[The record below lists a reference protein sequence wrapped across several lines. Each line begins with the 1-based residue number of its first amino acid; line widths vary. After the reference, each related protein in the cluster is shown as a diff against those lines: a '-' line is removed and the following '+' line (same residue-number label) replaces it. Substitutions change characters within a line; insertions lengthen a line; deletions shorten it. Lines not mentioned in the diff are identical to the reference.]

1 MAAVPDL
8 RKAPPP
14 TSARVVPSPR
24 FADTLPDTLTRVPLP
39 VDPAPAEPPRPPAP
53 RRENSLRGIGL
64 MLLGSIFLSGADVAS
79 KYLTAT
85 TPAIQVVWLRYA
97 AFALI
102 MLAVAAPRGFA
113 QLRPRR
119 AGTQILRGV
128 AVTVSS
134 ILFVSSLKYL
144 PIADATAT
152 SFVAP
157 LFVTALSIPILGEK
171 IGWRRWTA
179 TGVGL
184 LGVLIVVR
192 PGGSDF
198 QLASILPVLSAATW
212 AFALIVT
219 RMMSATENP
228 VTTLAWSAIVGCVLL
243 SALQPLVWQ
252 PLSREALLVGL
263 FIGVS
268 STVGHWFVIQAFR
281 HADASLLAPFS
292 YVQLLWASL
301 FGFILFAVLPDAF
314 TWLGSAIIIASGLYT
329 AHRERIRARQ
339 VAGR

>member
-1 MAAVPDL
+1 M
-8 RKAPPP
+8 
-14 TSARVVPSPR
+14 
-24 FADTLPDTLTRVPLP
+24 PLP
-39 VDPAPAEPPRPPAP
+39 VDPAPAEPPP
-53 RRENSLRGIGL
+53 RRDNSLRGIGL
-64 MLLGSIFLSGADVAS
+64 MLLGSVFLSAADVAS

-102 MLAVAAPRGFA
+102 MLAVAAPGGFA
-113 QLRPRR
+113 QLRPKRM
-119 AGTQILRGV
+119 GMQILRGV

-179 TGVGL
+179 TAVGL
-184 LGVLIVVR
+184 IGVLIVVR

-198 QLASILPVLSAATW
+198 QLASMLPVLSAVTW

-219 RMMSATENP
+219 RMMSASENP
-228 VTTLAWSAIVGCVLL
+228 VTTLAWSAVVGCLVL
-243 SALQPLVWQ
+243 SALQPLTWQ
-252 PLSREALLVGL
+252 PLTTEALLVGV

-292 YVQLLWASL
+292 YVQLLWASA
-301 FGFILFAVLPDAF
+301 FGFLLFSVLPDAF

-329 AHRERIRARQ
+329 AHRERIRARR
-339 VAGR
+339 VTGR

>member
-1 MAAVPDL
+1 M
-8 RKAPPP
+8 
-14 TSARVVPSPR
+14 
-24 FADTLPDTLTRVPLP
+24 PDTLTRVPLP
-39 VDPAPAEPPRPPAP
+39 VEPAPAEPPQRPAP

-64 MLLGSIFLSGADVAS
+64 MLLGSVFLSAADVAS

-102 MLAVAAPRGFA
+102 MLAVAAPGGFA
-113 QLRPRR
+113 QLKPRR
-119 AGTQILRGV
+119 MSMQILRGV

-134 ILFVSSLKYL
+134 ILFVSSLRYL

-152 SFVAP
+152 SFVSP

-179 TGVGL
+179 TAVGL
-184 LGVLIVVR
+184 IGVLIVVR

-198 QLASILPVLSAATW
+198 QLASMLPVLSAATW

-228 VTTLAWSAIVGCVLL
+228 VTTLAWSAVVGCLVL
-243 SALQPLVWQ
+243 SVLQPLTWQ
-252 PLSREALLVGL
+252 PLSTEALLVGL

-292 YVQLLWASL
+292 YVQLLWASA
-301 FGFILFAVLPDAF
+301 FGFILFSVLPDAF
-314 TWLGSAIIIASGLYT
+314 TWFGSAIIIASGLYT
-329 AHRERIRARQ
+329 AHRERIRARK
-339 VAGR
+339 VTGR

>member
-1 MAAVPDL
+1 MTAVPDL
-8 RKAPPP
+8 RKASPG
-14 TSARVVPSPR
+14 SSIRVDPSPR
-24 FADTLPDTLTRVPLP
+24 FAGTLPDTLTRVPLP
-39 VDPAPAEPPRPPAP
+39 VAPAGPPQRPAP
-53 RRENSLRGIGL
+53 RRDNGLRGIGL
-64 MLLGSIFLSGADVAS
+64 MLLGSVFLSAADVAS

-102 MLAVAAPRGFA
+102 MLAVAAPGGFA

-119 AGTQILRGV
+119 ARTQILRGV
-128 AVTVSS
+128 AVTISS
-134 ILFVSSLKYL
+134 ILFVSSLRYL

-179 TGVGL
+179 TAVGL
-184 LGVLIVVR
+184 VGVLIVVR

-198 QLASILPVLSAATW
+198 QPASILPVLSAATW

-228 VTTLAWSAIVGCVLL
+228 VTTLAWSAIVGCLLL
-243 SALQPLVWQ
+243 SALQPLTWQ
-252 PLSREALLVGL
+252 PLTGEALLIGL

-292 YVQLLWASL
+292 YVQLLWASA
-301 FGFILFAVLPDAF
+301 FGFVLFAVLPDAF

-329 AHRERIRARQ
+329 AHRERIRARK
-339 VAGR
+339 VAGA

>member
-1 MAAVPDL
+1 L
-8 RKAPPP
+8 
-14 TSARVVPSPR
+14 S
-24 FADTLPDTLTRVPLP
+24 DTLTRTPL
-39 VDPAPAEPPRPPAP
+39 AAAPPRADVPPTPPP

-64 MLLGSIFLSGADVAS
+64 ILLGSVFLSGADIAS
-79 KYLTAT
+79 KYLTASV
-85 TPAIQVVWLRYA
+85 PALQVTWLRYVVFA
-97 AFALI
+97 ALMI
-102 MLAVAAPRGFA
+102 MVAAPGGLRA
-113 QLRPRR
+113 LRPKRP
-119 AGTQILRGV
+119 GMQFLRGV
-128 AVTVSS
+128 GVTVSS
-134 ILFVSSLKYL
+134 VLFVSSLKYL

-179 TGVGL
+179 TVVGL
-184 LGVLIVVR
+184 IGVLIVVR
-192 PGGSDF
+192 PGGSTF

-212 AFALIVT
+212 ALVLIVT

-228 VTTLAWSAIVGCVLL
+228 VTTLAWSAITGFVLL
-243 SALQPLVWQ
+243 SLLQPLSWQ
-252 PLSREALLVGL
+252 PLSHEAMLLGL

-301 FGFILFAVLPDAF
+301 FGFLLYAVLPDLF
-314 TWLGSAIIIASGLYT
+314 TLVGSVIIAGSGLYT
-329 AHRERIRARQ
+329 AHRERLKAQELARRH
-339 VAGR
+339 ALAE